1 MQSLKSS
8 GCTGSE
14 LANLTGRLD
23 CSLKHSNVADTLLD
37 CQIKLLCFGTTAFRV
52 SCPILYAFFSI
63 VLVCFVLGA
72 DEICQ

>member
-8 GCTGSE
+8 GCNVIE

-37 CQIKLLCFGTTAFRV
+37 GQIKLLCFGTTVFRV
-52 SCPILYAFFSI
+52 SCPILYALLYCAC
-63 VLVCFVLGA
+63 VLRFGGG
-72 DEICQ
+72 